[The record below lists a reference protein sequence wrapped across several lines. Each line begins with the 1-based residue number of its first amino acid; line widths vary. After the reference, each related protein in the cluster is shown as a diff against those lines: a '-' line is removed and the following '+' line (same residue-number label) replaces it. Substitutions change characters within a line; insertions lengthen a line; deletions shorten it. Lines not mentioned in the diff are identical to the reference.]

1 MALKNMF
8 EVAHVP
14 IDVNAQEKPQKQL
27 LTDVL

>member
-8 EVAHVP
+8 EVGPMP
-14 IDVNAQEKPQKQL
+14 IVVNVQEKPQKQL